1 MHGGPTFSKYTSQ
14 KIASPSRK
22 FLGETPWKVG
32 LTVWVSHGCLSTY
45 PTFFGGPNL
54 RNRLRTQKETETKKP
69 LTTLQTHTGC
79 VSNFPQ
85 KMHPLRTEKQL
96 APPLRRNAGPE
107 IRWDHCVP
115 GNDVAPPVASKE
127 PRGWRPTG
135 LVLGGNRIFRTQQMP
150 VFFFFA
156 KKLKM

>member
-1 MHGGPTFSKYTSQ
+1 MHGGPTFRKYTSQ

-79 VSNFPQ
+79 LQLPEKKKIIHCELNNSWL
-85 KMHPLRTEKQL
+85 PL
-96 APPLRRNAGPE
+96 LRPAEPE
-107 IRWDHCVP
+107 IRWDRCVP
-115 GNDVAPPVASKE
+115 GNDVAPPIASQE

-135 LVLGGNRIFRTQQMP
+135 LVLGGNRIFLIQKMP
-150 VFFFFA
+150 VFF
-156 KKLKM
+156 